1 MDRCESSRPFLFEAA
16 AGGCGEMR
24 RRRACNIP
32 HTSSLHPKTKH
43 TKPLCNYLPS
53 LLLMYAGV
61 RVPGSVTLWVA
72 LGSRTRPNP
81 APPSS
86 SPPAPPDACSSPPS
100 PRSPQPSER
109 GTGRSRGDMVAGWHV
124 VQSHKQSRQA
134 PRPCAFVTK
143 LLRTAASR
151 LIIQMCPTLR
161 TSASTT
167 FMQESVAVCGLPS
180 CM

>member
-1 MDRCESSRPFLFEAA
+1 MQQPAHL
-16 AGGCGEMR
+16 
-24 RRRACNIP
+24 
-32 HTSSLHPKTKH
+32 
-43 TKPLCNYLPS
+43 PLQPLNQTHKALSDYLPS
-53 LLLMYAGV
+53 LLLIYAGV
-61 RVPGSVTLWVA
+61 TLPGSMTLWVA
-72 LGSRTRPNP
+72 LGSRTRPSP

-86 SPPAPPDACSSPPS
+86 SPPATCDACSSPPS
-100 PRSPQPSER
+100 PRSPQPSGR

-143 LLRTAASR
+143 LLRNAAFR
-151 LIIQMCPTLR
+151 LIMQERCTLR